1 MNIPSKT
8 SRHVTLLASLGS
20 TLEYYDF
27 VIYGMMATYLS
38 VVFFPPQDASAA
50 VLQSFLVF
58 AVGYFARPLGGT
70 LIGMI
75 GDRFGRRPA
84 FLLSTTLMATGTLM
98 IALLPSYETFGGTAI
113 LLLAGCRIVQ
123 GLSFGGELPGAMTIV
138 GEFSTER
145 RKGRGASFVMAST
158 SLGALLASGVL
169 YALTTVLTKED
180 IVSWGWRL
188 PFLGGGIL
196 GLVLLVARNT
206 IQETPV
212 FQAFQQTTTT
222 HKPLVTLLKTHQL
235 SLLRG
240 TALTAFMAAM
250 ILTNLY
256 FPYFIPKFYGY
267 EPKAV
272 FFGTTI
278 SLIFVALIFPF
289 MGMFTDYVR
298 TKTRTLRWTCFLY
311 MALSI
316 PSYTL
321 LSNGDALSLNSFLI
335 IQQIFIALFASCF
348 FPILLRIFSPE
359 VRYTGV
365 ALCYNVTWAVMATLP
380 MGFTALLDLYAHPWI
395 VPLLLSAMAALSF
408 LATWGIPEAALE
420 VLGKEEVSLEG
431 DEDATPLQRVGI

>member
-1 MNIPSKT
+1 MNISSTPNT
-8 SRHVTLLASLGS
+8 HVTLLASLGS

-38 VVFFPPQDASAA
+38 VVFFPPQDGSAA

-70 LIGMI
+70 IIGMI

-84 FLLSTTLMATGTLM
+84 FLISTTLMATSTLM
-98 IALLPSYETFGGTAI
+98 IALLPSYEMFGGTAI
-113 LLLAGCRIVQ
+113 LLLAGCRILQ

-138 GEFSTER
+138 SEFSTES
-145 RKGRGASFVMAST
+145 RKGRGASLVMAST

-169 YALTTVLTKED
+169 YALTTLLTRED

-196 GLVLLVARNT
+196 GLALLIARNT

-212 FQAFQQTTTT
+212 FQALQQKTTI
-222 HKPLVTLLKTHQL
+222 HKPLINLLKTHQL
-235 SLLRG
+235 SLLKG
-240 TALTAFMAAM
+240 IALTAFMAAL

-272 FFGTTI
+272 FLGSTI
-278 SLIFVALIFPF
+278 SLIFVVFIFPF
-289 MGMFTDYVR
+289 TGMFVDYLRNR
-298 TKTRTLRWTCFLY
+298 TKTLRWTCFLY
-311 MALSI
+311 MALSV
-316 PSYTL
+316 PSYML
-321 LSNGDALSLNSFLI
+321 LSNGSTFFLISFLI
-335 IQQIFIALFASCF
+335 IQQMFIALFASAF
-348 FPILLRIFSPE
+348 FPILLHLFSPE

-380 MGFTALLDLYAHPWI
+380 MGFTALLDLYAHPFI
-395 VPLLLSAMAALSF
+395 VPFILSTIAGLSF
-408 LATWGIPEAALE
+408 LAAWSIPETSPE
-420 VLGKEEVSLEG
+420 I
-431 DEDATPLQRVGI
+431 LQEN